1 MALVERQGG
10 EVVHGGFQAHGAGSG
25 GSQTFFRNLQQ
36 QRPHTQSARRRNYVN
51 GNDVCRRAAMHHD
64 EAGRF
69 SCLPWFFFR
78 NQRKRPPVVNVGLQF
93 LLRIRDS
100 RGKAFL
106 VHTPQGLEV
115 FKLEVAD
122 DDGHAD
128 IVAGETYRARPKAPE
143 NPAPRPAGRF
153 FPQAAESFPEKN
165 LPWGRLSP
173 CPDRNFGRT
182 ISIRKIEE
190 DVVERLLFDVV
201 GAVVVLGAWY
211 FLFSL
216 YNRRKGTEALSW
228 VQSACAGKGR
238 ILDSRWLSSY
248 RLHARLQFP
257 SRSFENAHV
266 TMKFRPRATPV
277 QWLLSCYHK
286 QKETLTFEADL
297 GGSPSFHLEVVRHR
311 WCAHSRGV
319 TNRRRDE
326 REWDVYEPGP
336 VILTTRTHW
345 KQDSTPELNTLM
357 TVRQQDVLQVSFR
370 PESPQFSATIALDAL
385 DDPRTAA
392 GFLTTLRELAAGA
405 SAHRQ

>member
-1 MALVERQGG
+1 MHDNE
-10 EVVHGGFQAHGAGSG
+10 
-25 GSQTFFRNLQQ
+25 
-36 QRPHTQSARRRNYVN
+36 ARRVS
-51 GNDVCRRAAMHHD
+51 G
-64 EAGRF
+64 
-69 SCLPWFFFR
+69 LPWFVLR
-78 NQRKRPPVVNVGLQF
+78 NQRKRPPVLNVSFQF
-93 LLRIRDS
+93 RLRIRDP
-100 RGKAFL
+100 RAEAFL
-106 VHTPQGLEV
+106 IHTPQGLEV
-115 FKLEVAD
+115 FGLEVAD
-122 DDGHAD
+122 DDGHGD
-128 IVAGETYRARPKAPE
+128 IVAGETSRPCRKAPE
-143 NPAPRPAGRF
+143 SPAPRTRAG
-153 FPQAAESFPEKN
+153 FPQAAGSSPEKKFAE
-165 LPWGRLSP
+165 RQLSS

-182 ISIRKIEE
+182 ISIRKAEE
-190 DVVERLLFDVV
+190 DVVGRLLVIDVV
-201 GAVVVLGAWY
+201 GAVVALGVWY
-211 FLFSL
+211 FLFSA

-238 ILDSRWLSSY
+238 ILDSRWLNSY

-326 REWDVYEPGP
+326 REWDIYEPGP

-370 PESPQFSATIALDAL
+370 PQSPQFSATIALDAL
-385 DDPRTAA
+385 YDPRTAA